1 MSDPL
6 GFLSS
11 QANQPNLPI
20 RPGTGIGSP
29 LGGGKGAASGVDFK
43 AELLQQIEAVNK
55 LQQDAEQTKAAG
67 VTGDARIEDVMIA
80 TAKADTAFKMLLAVR
95 SKLMDAYEDVKNLR
109 V

>member
-6 GFLSS
+6 GFISS
-11 QANQPNLPI
+11 QPNLPI
-20 RPGTGIGSP
+20 RPGTGISAPRSGNSSAV
-29 LGGGKGAASGVDFK
+29 GGMDFK
-43 AELLQQIEAVNK
+43 AELLEQIEAVNK
-55 LQQDAEQTKAAG
+55 LQQDAEQTKALG

-95 SKLMDAYEDVKNLR
+95 GKLMDAYEEVKNLR